1 MSTSRKLKE
10 RRDVDNADIPDIIE
24 RAESLRLAAEHQ
36 REQNANRS
44 TIEDVQKVGR
54 ELSIPDIF
62 VEQAIEELQ
71 QERRPSDDHQEESFD
86 QETVLEPEASRKKS
100 RLIPTAVMAAVIA
113 FVFTQWFNDTDQ
125 GSEQTKGTEPTVVVQ
140 ERVIKETV
148 IKEVIKEVEIVREVE
163 RIVEVPAKENRPKE
177 NIPSTETLEEHVDP
191 PPRDVETTETMDDVT
206 IRITEPDPVKKET
219 VETVDDIQEPAV
231 EVSLPKL
238 SKAIEG
244 EWLLDAYLLYEK
256 GVELPM
262 EIPVNFEP
270 LELPKTWRFSKGRY
284 KRVMDSDLSFSAK
297 YRVISLP
304 KELQAVVDEDGQWGQ
319 IEASNVVSTIP
330 GIRRQN
336 DYFAIFVSEQ
346 AITIWYL
353 GPNAYRKKLPSQA
366 ERYIRK

>member
-24 RAESLRLAAEHQ
+24 RAESLRLAAEQ
-36 REQNANRS
+36 RREQSANRS
-44 TIEDVQKVGR
+44 TIADVQKVGR
-54 ELSIPDIF
+54 ELSIPDAF
-62 VEQAIEELQ
+62 VEQAIEELE
-71 QERRPSDDHQEESFD
+71 QERRSSDAPEEMSIEQEIIS
-86 QETVLEPEASRKKS
+86 EPKVKNKGPG
-100 RLIPTAVMAAVIA
+100 LISTAVIA
-113 FVFTQWFNDTDQ
+113 ATVAFMLSFVLSNWSTDD
-125 GSEQTKGTEPTVVVQ
+125 SEKSEVTEPTVVDQ

-148 IKEVIKEVEIVREVE
+148 IKEVTKEVEVVREVE
-163 RIVEVPAKENRPKE
+163 RIVEVPSK
-177 NIPSTETLEEHVDP
+177 ETLPQKTIPLIEPMEEHVDP
-191 PPRDVETTETMDDVT
+191 PPQNSDTTETTDDV
-206 IRITEPDPVKKET
+206 IPQVKEESQKE
-219 VETVDDIQEPAV
+219 ETQD
-231 EVSLPKL
+231 EVLLSTL

-244 EWLLDAYLLYEK
+244 EWLLDAYFLYEQ

-262 EIPVNFEP
+262 EIPVSFEP

-284 KRVMDSDLSFSAK
+284 KRVMDSNLSFSAK

-304 KELQAVVDEDGQWGQ
+304 KELQAVVDEDGQWVQ

-336 DYFAIFVSEQ
+336 DYFAVFVSEQ
-346 AITIWYL
+346 TITIWYL